1 MTIRPLELKQDFAA
15 VRRIWEEIG
24 WIDRNDDD
32 DAKYLRKF
40 LKGSRTLAAEL
51 AGAVEC
57 TVSSCD
63 GTILHQQAELS
74 MAVIAAVTTSTVA
87 RKQGLASQ
95 LTARVVAQEAESGM
109 ATAALGM
116 FEQGYYSRLGFGTGP
131 YERFVKLNPAL
142 INIDVDFRPPLRL
155 TQKHAADLYQA
166 LMQRWRGHGGTQLAS
181 VKLVEAEMGW
191 TEEPLGLGYRD
202 EEGKLTHFVW
212 GRCKGEYGPF
222 HIHALA
228 YQNRQQLLELMA
240 LLRSLGDQIVLV
252 TLFEPQH
259 VQLQDLIRQPFRN
272 QRKTEGGKYEE
283 GIKAEAWWQLRI
295 NDLATCIAA
304 THLSNHSTL
313 SLNLTLDD
321 PIRHHLDS
329 SQPWQGISG
338 EYTLHLGQECK
349 VSAGHSKKLPQLN
362 ASVGGFSRLWLG
374 AASAT
379 RLATSG
385 DVTAADDLIENLDR
399 VFLLPTPATGWQF

>member
-1 MTIRPLELKQDFAA
+1 MTIRPLDLKKDFAA

-24 WIDRNDDD
+24 WIDRDDKD

-51 AGAVEC
+51 NGEVEC

-63 GTILHQQAELS
+63 GTILHQQEELT

-87 RKQGLASQ
+87 RKQGLASKM
-95 LTARVVAQEAESGM
+95 TARVVAQEAQSGM

-142 INIDVDFRPPLRL
+142 IEVDVAFNPPVRL
-155 TQKHAADLYQA
+155 TQKNAADVYQA
-166 LMQRWRGHGGTQLAS
+166 LMQRWRGHGGVQVAS
-181 VKLVEAEMGW
+181 VKQVVAEMGW

-202 EEGKLTHFVW
+202 AEGKLTHFVW
-212 GRCKGEYGPF
+212 GSCKGEYGPF

-228 YQNRQQLLELMA
+228 YQNRQQLRELMA
-240 LLRSLGDQIVLV
+240 LLKSLGDQIVLV

-272 QRKTEGGKYEE
+272 QRKTEGSEYEE
-283 GIKAEAWWQLRI
+283 GIKAEAFWQLRI
-295 NDLATCIAA
+295 NDLAACMAA
-304 THLSNHSTL
+304 THLSNQATL

-321 PIRHHLDS
+321 PIRHHLES
-329 SQPWQGISG
+329 SQPWQGVSG
-338 EYTLHLGQECK
+338 EYTLHLGQECD
-349 VSAGHSKKLPQLN
+349 VSEGHSKGLPELKS
-362 ASVGGFSRLWLG
+362 SVGGFSRLWLG
-374 AASAT
+374 AATAT

-385 DVTAADDLIENLDR
+385 DLAAADDLIENLDQA
-399 VFLLPTPATGWQF
+399 FLLPTPATGWQF